1 MINRLKHTID
11 IVAKENPGKSKFY
24 ILLHIVYSVLVH
36 GITFAEYRKA
46 NFINLTKEQKKD
58 VLCRREY
65 VKVLKYL
72 DNEKYNCIFVD
83 KILFNKVFRKYIGRD
98 FIDIRTSSLKEFTE
112 FVKDKETFFVKRH
125 DGCGGVGI
133 NRIVNKDIDYKELYN
148 KLFETKQYLVEE
160 TIIQH
165 PYLEKI
171 NSKAVNNIRI
181 VTLVKDGKA
190 HILAKVL
197 RLSDGLEE
205 VISCHDIMQSLDE
218 NGNGIGPA
226 YDDEFVHFLKHPT
239 SKFEFKTTKIPYM
252 KEAIKLAKEAALE
265 VPEVRYVGW
274 DIAISEKGPIII
286 EGNFFPSTG
295 LHQFYKLNKDFY
307 LKRQLKEV
315 LQDEYNNIK

>member
-11 IVAKENPGKSKFY
+11 IVKKENPTKSKLY
-24 ILLHIVYSVLVH
+24 IFIHIVYSVLVY

-58 VLCRREY
+58 VLVRREY
-65 VKVLKYL
+65 VKLVKYL
-72 DNEKYNCIFVD
+72 DNEKYSTIFLD
-83 KILFNKVFRKYIGRD
+83 KILFNKIFKKYIGRD
-98 FIDIRTSSLKEFTE
+98 FIDIRNTSLNDFIK
-112 FVKDKETFFVKRH
+112 FVENKETFFVKRH

-133 NRIVNKDIDYKELYN
+133 NRIINKDIDYKELYN

-160 TIIQH
+160 TIVQH

-190 HILAKVL
+190 YILAKVL

-265 VPEVRYVGW
+265 IPEVRYVGW

-307 LKRQLKEV
+307 FKKQLKEI
-315 LQDEYNNIK
+315 LKDEYNNIK